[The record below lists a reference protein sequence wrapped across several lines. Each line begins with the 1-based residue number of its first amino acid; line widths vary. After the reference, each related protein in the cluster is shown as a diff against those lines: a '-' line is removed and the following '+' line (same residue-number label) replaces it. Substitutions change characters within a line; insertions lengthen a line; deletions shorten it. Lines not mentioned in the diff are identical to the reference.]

1 MLTSPAMSEPRRRF
15 LNLDAI
21 ILSLGF
27 VSLFNDIAS
36 EMIYPLLPA
45 FLAVTLGAG
54 PAAVGLV
61 EGVAEATASLGK
73 GLFGWLSDRQGRR
86 KPFVVA
92 GYAASVFTRPLLS
105 LAPGW
110 GAVLGIRFLDRIGK
124 GIRTAPR
131 DSMIAAAV
139 EPRRRG
145 LAYGFD
151 RAMDNAGAMIGP
163 LLAALLLRFAFRSV
177 RPVFALS
184 LIPGLLALGFLQFG
198 AREKTAAPASAKKP
212 PLFRGERLARR
223 FRVLLG
229 IFALFGLASSTDAFL
244 LLRAQQCGVPLW
256 AVPLLWAAFNGAKS
270 AASTPLGSLADRIGR
285 IPTILIGWGIY
296 AGSYFGFARA
306 RTAAAI
312 WALFLVYALFYA
324 LTEGP
329 ERALVAEMSQER
341 TRGRAFG
348 LFHMIQG
355 MAALPASVIFG
366 LLWGRFGPAVAFEA
380 GAAVAAAAALLLA
393 AFAIGHSRRNLR
405 ARPSS

>member
-1 MLTSPAMSEPRRRF
+1 MPRRRF
-15 LNLDAI
+15 LDLDAI
-21 ILSLGF
+21 IISLGF

-54 PAAVGLV
+54 PAAVGIV

-73 GLFGWLSDRQGRR
+73 GVFGWLSDRSRRR

-92 GYAASVFTRPLLS
+92 GYGASIFTRPLLS

-110 GAVLGIRFLDRIGK
+110 IAVLGIRFLDRIGK
-124 GIRTAPR
+124 GVRTAPR

-145 LAYGFD
+145 IAYGFD

-163 LLAALLLRFAFRSV
+163 LVAALLLRFAFRDV

-184 LIPGLLALGFLQFG
+184 VVPGLAALTILML
-198 AREKTAAPASAKKP
+198 ARERRPAERAPRSDAP
-212 PLFRGERLARR
+212 EEGRLPRP
-223 FRVLLG
+223 FFLLIG

-256 AVPLLWAAFNGAKS
+256 EVPLLWAAFNGVKA

-285 IPTILIGWGIY
+285 IPTILLGWGVY
-296 AGSYFGFARA
+296 SASYFGFGRA
-306 RTAAAI
+306 ATAAQA
-312 WALFLVYALFYA
+312 WGLFLVYSLFYA

-329 ERALVAEMSQER
+329 ERALIAEMSEKGQ
-341 TRGRAFG
+341 RGRAFG
-348 LFHMIQG
+348 LFHMTQG
-355 MAALPASVIFG
+355 LAALPASIVFG
-366 LLWGRFGPAVAFEA
+366 LLWRKFGPVTAFDA
-380 GAAVAAAAALLLA
+380 GAALAAASAVMLGI
-393 AFAIGHSRRNLR
+393 FAIGRGGRNETEPLDRSSVSR
-405 ARPSS
+405 